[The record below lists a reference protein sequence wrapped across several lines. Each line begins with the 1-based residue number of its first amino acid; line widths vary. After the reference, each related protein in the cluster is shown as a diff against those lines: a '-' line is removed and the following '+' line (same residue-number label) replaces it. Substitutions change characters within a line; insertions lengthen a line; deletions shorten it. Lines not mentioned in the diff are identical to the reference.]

1 MTGFPTTNTGWLS
14 SARTRRNIALAV
26 TILLLLLSYVVMQ
39 MTALPRS
46 NFIAQHYDEINWQ
59 RFLPKPKP
67 IAIATPEASQPEKN
81 RPLANTA
88 ELAEAPRV
96 PERLDLAAELK
107 DLNFDLAKPAQQ
119 QLSARG
125 AEIKDSPAPVRDAI
139 PSLSESDFSASF
151 DYDVTN
157 LETRLPAGVRGRR
170 SGNGR
175 GSDIRVGSGGD
186 TGIGGGLNNSGST
199 ADAGLGVPSRGNNE
213 RGKSGGEAAV
223 KVDLKGLNDFG
234 DNFRNFTPIY
244 RALLE
249 WMRRH
254 PVDLPEVVDR
264 FMGFQPG
271 NLTSRVVFN
280 IEGRRFEMLLLCVE
294 ATYEVR
300 VVLLEGDDVTY
311 LIDEGFKKQSNYLRL
326 GNLTRQPNGEI
337 MRFGSVMR
345 AASDRRTQEFYQIF
359 LSWWDTVKDEVGGK

>member
-14 SARTRRNIALAV
+14 SARTRRNVALTV
-26 TILLLLLSYVVMQ
+26 TILLLLLSYVAMQ

-67 IAIATPEASQPEKN
+67 IAIATPETSQPEETKPAE
-81 RPLANTA
+81 RIA
-88 ELAEAPRV
+88 ELAEAPRL
-96 PERLDLAAELK
+96 PERLNLAAELK
-107 DLNFDLAKPAQQ
+107 DLDFDLARPARQ

-125 AEIKDSPAPVRDAI
+125 AEIKDSPAPVRDAM
-139 PSLSESDFSASF
+139 PSLSESDFSSSL
-151 DYDVTN
+151 DYDKTN
-157 LETRLPAGVRGRR
+157 PETRLPAGVRGRR
-170 SGNGR
+170 SGNER
-175 GSDIRVGSGGD
+175 GNDIRVGSGGD
-186 TGIGGGLNNSGST
+186 AGIGGGLGNSST
-199 ADAGLGVPSRGNNE
+199 AADAGLGVPSRGNNE

-271 NLTSRVVFN
+271 NLTSRVLFN

-300 VVLLEGDDVTY
+300 VVLVEGDDVTY

-326 GNLTRQPNGEI
+326 GSLTRHPEGEI

-345 AASDRRTQEFYQIF
+345 AASDRRTQGFYQIF